1 MPSAAWITPDFTTH
15 VDPPQPNGCAWYR
28 MVLPSREVAKMG
40 WETAVG
46 MPVISPDE
54 GIGVGHGDGGFFHF
68 DVTILKL
75 LMSEAVPGLIRIMQA
90 RGEHVIVDIDDFHF
104 GLHEDNVAYAST
116 DPHRSP
122 TNNRAFYEVAIR
134 TADTVIVSTSF
145 LADFYERRVR
155 DVRLVRNAVDTD
167 RFAQVEQ
174 PEDPVFGWVGGTMW
188 RSGDI
193 ELLRDWLPSFVAD
206 HGVTVHHAGH
216 IPGDARHFGIRAGL
230 TRVSTAPMTLI
241 TEYPKLLTMS
251 VGLVPLNRVPFSEA
265 KSNLKGLEYAAA
277 GIPFIATP
285 TEEYRIL
292 AESGVGR
299 LAETPDEWRDHATEL
314 LDPVVRREEGAR
326 IREIVRAEWDIS
338 RRGAEWDIAIS
349 G

>member
-1 MPSAAWITPDFTTH
+1 
-15 VDPPQPNGCAWYR
+15 
-28 MVLPSREVAKMG
+28 MVLPSRELARMG

-46 MPVISPDE
+46 MPVIAPEE
-54 GIGVGHGDGGFFHF
+54 GIGVGHGDGGFFNF
-68 DVTILKL
+68 DVSVLKL
-75 LMSEAVPGLIRIMQA
+75 LMHESVPGLIRGMQA
-90 RGEHVIVDIDDFHF
+90 RGEHIVVDIDDFHF

-122 TNNRAFYEVAIR
+122 KSNRAFYEVAIR
-134 TADTVIVSTSF
+134 AADTVTVSTSF
-145 LADFYERRVR
+145 LADFYQRRVR
-155 DVRLVRNAVDTD
+155 DVRMVRNAVDTE
-167 RFAQVEQ
+167 RFTVVEQ
-174 PEDPVFGWVGGTMW
+174 PEIPVFGWVGGTMW

-193 ELLRDWLPSFVAD
+193 ELLQEWLPAFVKD
-206 HGVTVHHAGH
+206 HGVRVHHAGH

-251 VGLVPLNRVPFSEA
+251 VGLVPLNRIPFSEA

-285 TEEYRIL
+285 TEEYRVL
-292 AESGVGR
+292 AECGVGR
-299 LAETPDEWRDHATEL
+299 LAETPDEWRDHAVEL

-326 IREIVRAEWDIS
+326 IRGIVEREWDIS
-338 RRGAEWDIAIS
+338 LRGPEWDTAIS